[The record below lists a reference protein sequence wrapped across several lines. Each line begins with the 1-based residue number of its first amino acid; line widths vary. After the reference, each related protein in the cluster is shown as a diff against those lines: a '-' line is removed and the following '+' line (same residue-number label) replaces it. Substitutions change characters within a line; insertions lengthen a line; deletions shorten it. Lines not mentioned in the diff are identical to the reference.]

1 MQTQIDHS
9 NPRLIESIV
18 RRSYGRLLAMLSVRS
33 GDLSSAEDALATAFE
48 TALKN
53 WPEQGVPTNPE
64 AWLFTV
70 ARRQLIDQARSA
82 QTQQRHQEEFS
93 YLVDEAAAE
102 CDPLAI
108 PDQRLALMF
117 ACTHPAID
125 RSIRAPLMLQML
137 LGFDAASIAS
147 AFVIAPSN
155 MAQRLVRA
163 KNKIR
168 VAGIRLTIPDQS
180 AINDGLDAVLDAI
193 YSIYTTAWSQ
203 TSDGDIQQANLAE
216 EALWL
221 TQLLSQ
227 VAPQEPEVFG
237 LLALMLY
244 AESRRAARH
253 DERGNYVPL
262 QEQDHK
268 QWDHDKIDQA
278 EQYLRHASRMLK
290 YGRFQIEAAI
300 QSAHTVRRHQG
311 KADWQAINKLYAQL
325 YQLTTS
331 PVVGINQAVAMAEIA
346 TPQMA
351 LARLEQLS
359 KEVGLK
365 DRMSNYQPYWAAM
378 AHLQQLCGNV
388 DAAKH
393 AYIQAIGMCTDQA
406 TRLFLQSRLQ
416 QLSASPIEQDHPQW
430 LNNS

>member
-18 RRSYGRLLAMLSVRS
+18 RRSYGRLLAMLSMRS
-33 GDLSSAEDALATAFE
+33 GDLTSAEDALGTAFE
-48 TALKN
+48 MALKN
-53 WPEQGVPTNPE
+53 WPEQSVPSNPE

-125 RSIRAPLMLQML
+125 RSIRAPLMLQTL

-147 AFVIAPSN
+147 AFLIAPSN

-168 VAGIRLTIPDQS
+168 LAGIRLIIPDQS
-180 AINDGLDAVLDAI
+180 AISDGLDAVLDAI
-193 YSIYTTAWSQ
+193 YSVYTAAWSQ
-203 TSDGDIQQANLAE
+203 SSDGDILQGNLAE

-221 TQLLSQ
+221 AKLLSEL
-227 VAPQEPEVFG
+227 APQEPEVFG

-253 DERGNYVPL
+253 DAQGNYVPL
-262 QEQDHK
+262 QEQDCQH
-268 QWDHDKIDQA
+268 WDHDKIDQA
-278 EQYLRHASRMLK
+278 EQCLRHASHMRK

-325 YQLTTS
+325 YQLTAS
-331 PVVGINQAVAMAEIA
+331 PVVAINHSVALAEIIE
-346 TPQMA
+346 PQIA
-351 LARLEQLS
+351 LAQLEQLCHD
-359 KEVGLK
+359 KDLK
-365 DRMSNYQPYWAAM
+365 ARLQNYQPYWAAN
-378 AHLQQLCGNV
+378 AYLHQRCGND

-393 AYIQAIGMCTDQA
+393 AYQLAIGLCTDQA
-406 TRLFLQSRLQ
+406 ARGFLQMRLKN
-416 QLSASPIEQDHPQW
+416 LDSAP
-430 LNNS
+430 NKN

>member
-1 MQTQIDHS
+1 
-9 NPRLIESIV
+9 
-18 RRSYGRLLAMLSVRS
+18 
-33 GDLSSAEDALATAFE
+33 
-48 TALKN
+48 
-53 WPEQGVPTNPE
+53 
-64 AWLFTV
+64 
-70 ARRQLIDQARSA
+70 
-82 QTQQRHQEEFS
+82 
-93 YLVDEAAAE
+93 
-102 CDPLAI
+102 
-108 PDQRLALMF
+108 MF

-125 RSIRAPLMLQML
+125 RSIRAPLMLQTL

-147 AFVIAPSN
+147 AFLIAPSN

-168 VAGIRLTIPDQS
+168 LAGIRLIIPDQS
-180 AINDGLDAVLDAI
+180 AISDGLDAVLDAI
-193 YSIYTTAWSQ
+193 YSVYTAAWSQ
-203 TSDGDIQQANLAE
+203 SSDGDILQGNLSE

-221 TQLLSQ
+221 AKLLSEL
-227 VAPQEPEVFG
+227 APQEPEVFG

-253 DERGNYVPL
+253 DAQGNYVPL
-262 QEQDHK
+262 QEQDC
-268 QWDHDKIDQA
+268 QYWDHDKIDQA
-278 EQYLRHASRMLK
+278 EHCLRHASHMHK

-325 YQLTTS
+325 YQITAS

-346 TPQMA
+346 TPQLA

-359 KEVGLK
+359 KEVGLM

-416 QLSASPIEQDHPQW
+416 QLLGSPIEQDHPEW
-430 LNNS
+430 LNHG

>member
-1 MQTQIDHS
+1 MPTQTDHS
-9 NPRLIESIV
+9 NPRLIESLV

-33 GDLSSAEDALATAFE
+33 GDLASAEDALATAFE

-53 WPEQGVPTNPE
+53 WEEQGVPTNPE

-93 YLVDEAAAE
+93 YLLDEAAVE
-102 CDPLAI
+102 YDPLAI

-125 RSIRAPLMLQML
+125 RNIRAPLMLQTL

-147 AFVIAPSN
+147 AFLVAPSN

-168 VAGIRLTIPDQS
+168 LAGIRLIIPDQS
-180 AINDGLDAVLDAI
+180 AISDGLDSVLDAI
-193 YSIYTTAWSQ
+193 YSVYSTAWSQ
-203 TSDGDIQQANLAE
+203 TSDGDIQQGNLAE

-221 TQLLSQ
+221 AQLLSEL
-227 VAPQEPEVFG
+227 APQEPEVFG

-253 DERGNYVPL
+253 DAQGNYVPL
-262 QEQDHK
+262 REQDC
-268 QWDHDKIDQA
+268 QLWDHDKIDQA
-278 EQYLRHASRMLK
+278 EQYLRHASNMQRR
-290 YGRFQIEAAI
+290 GRFQIEAAI
-300 QSAHTVRRHQG
+300 QSAHTVRRHRG
-311 KADWQAINKLYAQL
+311 TADWHAINKLYTQL
-325 YQLTTS
+325 YQLTDS
-331 PVVGINQAVAMAEIA
+331 PVVAINHAVALAEIIE
-346 TPQMA
+346 PQIA
-351 LARLEQLS
+351 LAQLEQLCHD
-359 KEVGLK
+359 KEIK
-365 DRMSNYQPYWAAM
+365 DRLQNYQPYWAAS
-378 AHLQQLCGNV
+378 AHLHQRCGNI

-393 AYIQAIGMCTDQA
+393 AYQLAIGLCTDQA
-406 TRLFLQSRLQ
+406 ARGFLQIRLKNA
-416 QLSASPIEQDHPQW
+416 ASI
-430 LNNS
+430 LNTN

>member
-1 MQTQIDHS
+1 MPTQTDHS
-9 NPRLIESIV
+9 NPRLIESLV

-33 GDLSSAEDALATAFE
+33 GDLASAEDALATAFE

-53 WPEQGVPTNPE
+53 WTEQGVPTNRE

-93 YLVDEAAAE
+93 YLIDEAAVE
-102 CDPLAI
+102 YDPLAI

-125 RSIRAPLMLQML
+125 RSIRAPLMLQTL

-147 AFVIAPSN
+147 AFLVAPSN

-168 VAGIRLTIPDQS
+168 LAGIRLIIPDQS
-180 AINDGLDAVLDAI
+180 AISDGLDSVLDAI
-193 YSIYTTAWSQ
+193 YSVYSTAWSQ
-203 TSDGDIQQANLAE
+203 TSDGDIQQGNLAE

-221 TQLLSQ
+221 AQLLSEL
-227 VAPQEPEVFG
+227 APQEPEVFG

-253 DERGNYVPL
+253 DAQGNYVPL
-262 QEQDHK
+262 QEQDC
-268 QWDHDKIDQA
+268 QLWDHDKIDQA
-278 EQYLRHASRMLK
+278 EQYLRHASSMQRR
-290 YGRFQIEAAI
+290 GRFQIEAAI
-300 QSAHTVRRHQG
+300 QSAHTVRRHRG
-311 KADWQAINKLYAQL
+311 TADWHAINKLYAQL
-325 YQLTTS
+325 YQLTDS
-331 PVVGINQAVAMAEIA
+331 PVVAINHAVALAEIIE
-346 TPQMA
+346 PHIA
-351 LARLEQLS
+351 LAQLEQLCND
-359 KEVGLK
+359 KELK
-365 DRMSNYQPYWAAM
+365 TRIQNYQPYWAAS
-378 AHLQQLCGNV
+378 AHLHHRCGNS

-393 AYIQAIGMCTDQA
+393 AYQLAIGLCTDQA
-406 TRLFLQSRLQ
+406 ARGFLQKRLKCVD
-416 QLSASPIEQDHPQW
+416 SI
-430 LNNS
+430 LNTN

>member
-1 MQTQIDHS
+1 METQTKNAEAH
-9 NPRLIESIV
+9 LITSLV
-18 RRSYGRLLAMLSVRS
+18 RHSYGRLLAMLSVRS
-33 GDLSSAEDALATAFE
+33 GNLASAEDALASAFE

-70 ARRQLIDQARSA
+70 ARRQLIDQARCA
-82 QTQQRHQEEFS
+82 QTQQRHQEEFN
-93 YLVDEAAAE
+93 YLLDEAAVE
-102 CDPLAI
+102 SDPLAI

-125 RSIRAPLMLQML
+125 RNIRAPLMLQTL

-147 AFVIAPSN
+147 AFLVAPSS

-168 VAGIRLTIPDQS
+168 VAGVRLMIPDQS
-180 AINDGLDAVLDAI
+180 AITDGVDAVLDAI

-203 TSDGDIQQANLAE
+203 TSDGDIQQGNLAE

-227 VAPQEPEVFG
+227 LAPHEPEVFG

-253 DERGNYVPL
+253 DAQGNYVPL

-268 QWDHDKIDQA
+268 RWDHDKIDQA
-278 EQYLRHASRMLK
+278 EQCLRHASNMRRP
-290 YGRFQIEAAI
+290 GRFQIEAAI

-311 KADWQAINKLYAQL
+311 KADWHSIHKLYVQL
-325 YQLTTS
+325 YQLTAS
-331 PVVGINQAVAMAEIA
+331 PVVAINHAVALAEIVK
-346 TPQMA
+346 PQIA
-351 LARLEQLS
+351 LAQLEQLYDNLDL
-359 KEVGLK
+359 KERLN
-365 DRMSNYQPYWAAM
+365 NYQPYWAAS
-378 AHLQQLCGNV
+378 AHLQQLCGNI
-388 DAAKH
+388 DEAKH
-393 AYIQAIGMCTDQA
+393 AYKLAIGLCTDQA
-406 TRLFLQSRLQ
+406 ARGFLQGRLKKMD
-416 QLSASPIEQDHPQW
+416 STSNI
-430 LNNS
+430 N